1 MKKQILSLVF
11 LTALPLAF
19 HVTAAPTSA
28 PGSTEEADRQFLQ
41 NLEKAD
47 AVKPRAPAATPVPAT
62 TTAPVVTEATKPSS
76 RPATAQTKVIVK
88 RPKTIVLADDYEEAT
103 QPDEIADDGSG
114 PAEAPVTHVT
124 VERPTRVVREHHH
137 VEHHPLH
144 HLLRRLLSFHPE
156 DW

>member
-1 MKKQILSLVF
+1 MKKQILSLVL
-11 LTALPLAF
+11 LTVLPPAL
-19 HVTAAPTSA
+19 HVTAAPTNA

-47 AVKPRAPAATPVPAT
+47 AAKTRAPATTP
-62 TTAPVVTEATKPSS
+62 APVVIEAAKPASQ
-76 RPATAQTKVIVK
+76 PATAQTKVIVK
-88 RPKTIVLADDYEEAT
+88 RPNTIVLADDYEQAT

-137 VEHHPLH
+137 AERHPLH